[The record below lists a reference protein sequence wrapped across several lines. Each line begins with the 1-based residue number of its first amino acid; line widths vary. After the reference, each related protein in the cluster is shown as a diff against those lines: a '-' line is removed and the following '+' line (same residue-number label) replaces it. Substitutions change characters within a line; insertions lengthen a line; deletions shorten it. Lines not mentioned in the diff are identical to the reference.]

1 MAWRGRGN
9 SEQEAFLLLAV
20 WPLSPLPLTEESRAN
35 GDETSS
41 RLRIQN
47 RPFCSLHFLQR
58 GHKER
63 QGVWERWAWSIWERN
78 QESMSPK
85 GAGRHFPW
93 VSLLPGHCLGESRQL
108 VAVPGGRARLPSS
121 LRGCEEGRP
130 VTVRPLSVFL
140 LSKRRDASISK
151 TYSLLTK
158 PPLGLYPVSCAL
170 SSGNSM
176 ARKRKFSLGQTNA

>member
-1 MAWRGRGN
+1 MGLVDLGKEPRIDEPQGSWQALPMGKLIARTLFGRKQTVSG
-9 SEQEAFLLLAV
+9 SA
-20 WPLSPLPLTEESRAN
+20 
-35 GDETSS
+35 
-41 RLRIQN
+41 
-47 RPFCSLHFLQR
+47 
-58 GHKER
+58 
-63 QGVWERWAWSIWERN
+63 RWLCTFA
-78 QESMSPK
+78 
-85 GAGRHFPW
+85 
-93 VSLLPGHCLGESRQL
+93 LLP
-108 VAVPGGRARLPSS
+108 
-121 LRGCEEGRP
+121 RGCEEGRP